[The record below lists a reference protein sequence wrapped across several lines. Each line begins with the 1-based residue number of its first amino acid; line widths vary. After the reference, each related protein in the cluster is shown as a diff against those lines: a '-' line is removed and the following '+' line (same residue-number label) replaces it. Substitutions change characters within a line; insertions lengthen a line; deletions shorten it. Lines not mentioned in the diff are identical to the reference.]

1 MTAPHFTFHHEW
13 VLDAPREAVVAA
25 LADPEGYPRWWAQ
38 VRGVERLDETSGR
51 ARIRSA
57 LPMTLHLVLTREI
70 EDREGGY
77 LRVRLDGDLE
87 GWAGWSI
94 VALRDGRGRP
104 PGPEEQ
110 GRQRPKRLEG
120 QGASRATFD
129 QEVRVASRLSR
140 AATLAPVVLRANHAW
155 MMRQGRSGLARY
167 LTRCR

>member
-70 EDREGGY
+70 EDREGGH
-77 LRVRLDGDLE
+77 LRVRLDGDLD
-87 GWAGWSI
+87 GWAGWT
-94 VALRDGRGRP
+94 VVDDPRG
-104 PGPEEQ
+104 GV
-110 GRQRPKRLEG
+110 
-120 QGASRATFD
+120 RATFD

-140 AATLAPVVLRANHAW
+140 AATLAPAVLRANHAW

-167 LTRCR
+167 LTRRR